1 MIYFNYPKKV
11 YLKYKNEINKSI
23 QRVLSSGNYINSEE
37 LCKFENSFAKY
48 LNVKNCIGVGNAT
61 DSIFLCLRSLN
72 IKHGDEV
79 ITVSHTAT
87 GTVAAI
93 ANTGAI
99 PVFVDIDENTYNI
112 NTNLIEKQ
120 ITKKTKAIVAVH
132 LYGQSCSMEN
142 LYYIANKKGIPVIED
157 CSQSAGSKYKNK
169 YLGSIGLF
177 GCFSFF
183 PTKNLSCIGDGGLV
197 SCNSNYFASKIR
209 NLREYGWNKNR
220 NARYIGINS
229 RLDEIQAAILNVK
242 LKYLNKDNV
251 ERRKIAKLYN
261 QKIINPNVLK
271 PKEGLYNYHVYHL
284 YVIRLKKRNKL
295 LKYLQENKI
304 FPGIHYKLPVHKQTA
319 YTFLKKRNLK
329 ITEKISKEIVSLP
342 VYPGLTLT
350 NQKEVIK
357 LINSFS

>member
-23 QRVLSSGNYINSEE
+23 QRVLISGNYINSKE

-48 LNVKNCIGVGNAT
+48 LNVKNCIGAGNAT

-242 LKYLNKDNV
+242 LKYLNKDNI

-261 QKIINPNVLK
+261 QKIINSNIFSGTSVDNF
-271 PKEGLYNYHVYHL
+271 G
-284 YVIRLKKRNKL
+284 
-295 LKYLQENKI
+295 KI
-304 FPGIHYKLPVHKQTA
+304 IF
-319 YTFLKKRNLK
+319 R
-329 ITEKISKEIVSLP
+329 IV
-342 VYPGLTLT
+342 
-350 NQKEVIK
+350 
-357 LINSFS
+357 